1 MEWQAHAR
9 EVETRKRRASEA
21 DLQDPSGAEQK
32 MVKRIQQ
39 SKGKIQKFG
48 SIESLDMM
56 FDLSCNAKANLVVWL
71 ADYAAGMTTEVSSSF
86 DASTGLTVTGYM
98 QDLDGYVRG
107 HPTQVAG
114 YNFANSNEQE
124 SNRPAAIRLSWS
136 AKSRPSQKVPEWF
149 DIDLWQNAIRQ
160 DCKASRVAARDP
172 VLVLLPMFKP
182 IATVT
187 SMSEVEI
194 LNAFLALIYG
204 HAILWSIGVEHGDIT
219 EGNLMF
225 DDKNKKPKLCDFD
238 LAHIR
243 GRDHPSG
250 YSNTGTWAFM
260 AMKLLT
266 IGAMN
271 GEVARLYRH
280 DFESFIAVLIWV
292 VFRYRDGKLVPDPPL
307 RLVEWAQLNR
317 YICCAANRK
326 HTFDHISKKL
336 LAGPTSLSPAMWGA
350 IVEAVT
356 HLQVY
361 IPTCEVLAIKISRM
375 EEEEEE
381 ARNRGPDEGDPLTV
395 NKRRK
400 PAPERP
406 SLAKLKEELMGYDG
420 LTFLDKVL
428 GMELFSFPGSKGTFF
443 TDLLDTHID
452 DLKKSTVS

>member
-1 MEWQAHAR
+1 
-9 EVETRKRRASEA
+9 
-21 DLQDPSGAEQK
+21 
-32 MVKRIQQ
+32 
-39 SKGKIQKFG
+39 
-48 SIESLDMM
+48 
-56 FDLSCNAKANLVVWL
+56 
-71 ADYAAGMTTEVSSSF
+71 
-86 DASTGLTVTGYM
+86 M
-98 QDLDGYVRG
+98 QDLDGYG
-107 HPTQVAG
+107 HGYPTQVAG
-114 YNFANSNEQE
+114 INFSNKQE
-124 SNRPAAIRLSWS
+124 LGHPAAMKLSWS
-136 AKSRPSQKVPEWF
+136 AKSRPHEKAPERF
-149 DIDLWQNAIRQ
+149 DIDLRQDGITQ
-160 DCKASRVAARDP
+160 DCKASSVAARDP
-172 VLVLLPMFKP
+172 VLVLLPAFKP

-225 DDKNKKPKLCDFD
+225 DGKNKKPKLCDFD
-238 LAHIR
+238 LAHLR

-250 YSNTGTWAFM
+250 YSNSGTWAFM

-307 RLVEWAQLNR
+307 PLVEWAQLNR
-317 YICCAANRK
+317 YICCAVNRK
-326 HTFDHISKKL
+326 HTFDEISTGS
-336 LAGPTSLSPAMWGA
+336 LAGPTSLSPAMWGV

-428 GMELFSFPGSKGTFF
+428 GMWLFSFDGSHGPFF
-443 TDLLDTHID
+443 AELLDTHID
-452 DLKKSTVS
+452 DLKTPTGS